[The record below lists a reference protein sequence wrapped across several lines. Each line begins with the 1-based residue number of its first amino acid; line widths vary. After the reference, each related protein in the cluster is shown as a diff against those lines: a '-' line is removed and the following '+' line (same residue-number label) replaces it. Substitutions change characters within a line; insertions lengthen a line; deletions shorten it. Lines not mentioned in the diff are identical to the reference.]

1 MIFWM
6 IAIVMMALAL
16 AFLLPALRKKST
28 VIVDDRREQ
37 NIIIARQ
44 QLAELE
50 VEHKE
55 GNIEPDAYES
65 AKSEL
70 EQALY
75 DDLKGSNNVVAKETR
90 VTETRYGLI
99 LTALFVPLLAVGLYN
114 LIGKQEAIAQSS
126 MKHPDNMS
134 QAEKRTSITEMLS
147 KLEDKLKEEPNNI
160 EGWLML
166 GRSYMVVGRNDDAMK
181 AYTKAADLAPDSAG
195 MLLQVADG
203 LATVKDGDLT
213 GKPETLVLKALQKE
227 PENIMALWL
236 AGMVAKQRGV
246 NEQALQHW
254 NKLEPMLDP
263 ASDERR
269 KVRALI
275 VEVGGSVAA
284 LPAISV
290 ANQTP
295 ASTAAPV
302 ASAPETKQAPSRE
315 QAEQIVNGKGKGITV
330 TISLADALKARVS
343 PETTVFIYAKAMA
356 GPPMP
361 LAALRKQV
369 KDLPL
374 NVVLDDSMA
383 MMPQLKLSG
392 FEAVKVGARISLSG
406 TPKAQTGD
414 LFSEKTAVKA
424 GDQIELVIDSIVE

>member
-1 MIFWM
+1 MIFW
-6 IAIVMMALAL
+6 IVSIMMMALAL

-28 VIVDDRREQ
+28 VIIDDRREQ
-37 NIIIARQ
+37 NIIIAKQ

-50 VEHKE
+50 IERKE
-55 GNIEPDAYES
+55 GNIEADAYES
-65 AKSEL
+65 AKNEL

-75 DDLKGSNNVVAKETR
+75 DDLEGADKTVAKDTNA
-90 VTETRYGLI
+90 TETRYGLI
-99 LTALFVPLLAVGLYN
+99 FTALFIPLLAIGLYN

-126 MKHPDNMS
+126 MKHPDNMT
-134 QAEKRTSITEMLS
+134 QDEKRTSISKMLS
-147 KLEDKLKEEPNNI
+147 KLENKLKEEPNNI

-181 AYTKAADLAPDSAG
+181 AYTKAADLSPESTNA
-195 MLLQVADG
+195 LLQIADG
-203 LATVKDGDLT
+203 IATVKEGDLT

-227 PENIMALWL
+227 PDNIMALWL
-236 AGMVAKQRGV
+236 AGMAAKQRGV
-246 NEQALQHW
+246 NAQALQHW
-254 NKLEPMLDP
+254 TKLEPMLDP
-263 ASDERR
+263 ASEERR

-275 VEVGGSVAA
+275 AEVGGSVAA
-284 LPAISV
+284 LPTT
-290 ANQTP
+290 NQVPATA
-295 ASTAAPV
+295 ASTTTTIQT
-302 ASAPETKQAPSRE
+302 SSSE
-315 QAEQIVNGKGKGITV
+315 QATSGKGIKV
-330 TISLADALKARVS
+330 TISIADALKAKVS

-361 LAALRKQV
+361 LAAMRKQV

-374 NVVLDDSMA
+374 EVMLDDSMA

-406 TPKAQTGD
+406 TPKAQKGD

-424 GDQIELVIDSIVE
+424 GDQVELVIDSVVE

>member
-1 MIFWM
+1 MIFWI
-6 IAIVMMALAL
+6 IAIIMMALAL

-37 NIIIARQ
+37 NIIIAKQ

-75 DDLKGSNNVVAKETR
+75 DDLEGSGKTVIKDTNT
-90 VTETRYGLI
+90 TETRYGLI
-99 LTALFVPLLAVGLYN
+99 FTALFVPLLAIGLYN

-126 MKHPDNMS
+126 MKHPDNMT
-134 QAEKRTSITEMLS
+134 QEEKRTSISDMLS
-147 KLEDKLKEEPNNI
+147 KLENKLKDEPNNI

-166 GRSYMVVGRNDDAMK
+166 GRSYMVVDRNDDALK
-181 AYTKAADLAPDSAG
+181 AYTKAADLAPDSANA
-195 MLLQVADG
+195 LLQIADG
-203 LATVKDGDLT
+203 IATVKEGDLT

-236 AGMVAKQRGV
+236 AGMAAKQRGV
-246 NEQALQHW
+246 NAQALQHW
-254 NKLEPMLDP
+254 TKLEPILDP
-263 ASDERR
+263 TSEERR
-269 KVRALI
+269 KVRLLI
-275 VEVGGSVAA
+275 TEVGGRVTALPTTNKASPSAPSAPSVAA
-284 LPAISV
+284 LAATQEQPSSE
-290 ANQTP
+290 QE
-295 ASTAAPV
+295 AS
-302 ASAPETKQAPSRE
+302 
-315 QAEQIVNGKGKGITV
+315 GKGINV
-330 TISLADALKARVS
+330 TISLADELKAKVS
-343 PETTVFIYAKAMA
+343 PETTVFIYAKAMI

-361 LAALRKQV
+361 LAAVRKQV

-374 NVVLDDSMA
+374 KVILDDSMA

>member
-1 MIFWM
+1 MTFW
-6 IAIVMMALAL
+6 IVSIMMMAVAL

-37 NIIIARQ
+37 NIIIAKQ

-50 VEHKE
+50 IERKE
-55 GNIEPDAYES
+55 GNIEADAYES

-75 DDLKGSNNVVAKETR
+75 DDLEGSGQTVAKDTNA
-90 VTETRYGLI
+90 TETRYGLI
-99 LTALFVPLLAVGLYN
+99 FTALFVPLLAIGLYN

-126 MKHPDNMS
+126 MKHPDNMT
-134 QAEKRTSITEMLS
+134 QDEKRTSISEMLS
-147 KLEDKLKEEPNNI
+147 KLENKLKEEPNNI

-181 AYTKAADLAPDSAG
+181 AYTKAANLAPESTNA
-195 MLLQVADG
+195 LLQIADG
-203 LATVKDGDLT
+203 IATVKEGDLT

-227 PENIMALWL
+227 PDNIMALWL
-236 AGMVAKQRGV
+236 AGMAAKQRGV
-246 NEQALQHW
+246 NAQALQHW
-254 NKLEPMLDP
+254 KKLEPMLDP
-263 ASDERR
+263 ASEERR

-275 VEVGGSVAA
+275 AEVGGSVAA
-284 LPAISV
+284 LPTTNQVPVSQVPAAV
-290 ANQTP
+290 APTTTTIQT
-295 ASTAAPV
+295 S
-302 ASAPETKQAPSRE
+302 SSE
-315 QAEQIVNGKGKGITV
+315 QATSGKGIKV
-330 TISLADALKARVS
+330 TISIADALKAKVS
-343 PETTVFIYAKAMA
+343 PETTVFIYAKAMV

-361 LAALRKQV
+361 LAAMRKQV

-374 NVVLDDSMA
+374 EVMLDDSMA

-406 TPKAQTGD
+406 TPKAQKGD

-424 GDQIELVIDSIVE
+424 GDQVELVIDSVIE